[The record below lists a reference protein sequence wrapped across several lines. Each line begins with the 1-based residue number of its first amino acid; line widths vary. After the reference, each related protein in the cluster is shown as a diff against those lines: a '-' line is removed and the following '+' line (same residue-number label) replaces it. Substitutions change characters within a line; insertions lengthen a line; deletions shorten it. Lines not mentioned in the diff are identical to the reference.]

1 MGVRGELPDTGPGA
15 PGPGPLTAPPHEC
28 AGSVEF
34 DGDDNLV
41 IGSCPVCVAA
51 AMSASLVAR
60 AARDQLRKEG
70 GR

>member
-1 MGVRGELPDTGPGA
+1 M
-15 PGPGPLTAPPHEC
+15 TAPPHVC

-41 IGSCPVCVAA
+41 VGSCPVCEAA